1 MQIHIAPGRVAAA
14 ALLLATALNG
24 QTMQLKEY
32 DHLSA
37 PSFAQKDYFS
47 RLYYDPSDRVQIAD
61 PIKLKDYVYD
71 GKLRLSLRNY
81 LELVLSNNTTINLQ
95 KVLIQPQRNA
105 IQRAFSIF
113 DPFATARW
121 QTQRQQTPT
130 TDALQGAA
138 TLSQLSQPLN
148 FGYNQTLDW
157 GTIISANYAGSKT
170 STNNSF
176 ANFNPAFSSNTG
188 ITITQPLLRGRGK
201 DIVRTPIYL
210 AQTRLKTAEFR
221 LEDTIMRQLVQAENA
236 YWDLVQ
242 ARENLTVQQKALG
255 LAKQS
260 LDRARKELELG
271 AISELEIFQP
281 EATYERARIFVTQ
294 AEFRLQQLEDA
305 LRLQMAVDLDADVR
319 ALPIELTESALPP
332 SENAKFDR
340 ELLISEAFASRPDLR
355 AVRQELNVED
365 KYSLKL
371 AGNNL
376 RPDFSLILG
385 YTTQGRGGPLV
396 RRTNIFNSDG
406 SVSPVI
412 NTVPGGPGDA
422 LSQMFGLNFPIYAA
436 TFQLRLPLR
445 DRRAAADFG
454 DALVAKRID
463 LMQERQLMQTIR
475 LEISQAISQ
484 VENSRAS
491 VEIAHIAADLAQ
503 KRVDAEQKRYDLGV
517 TQLFFVLQAQQDLTQ
532 AQSELLNNSVQY
544 RRNLLN
550 LSLRTGKLL
559 TDRGVIIQ

>member
-1 MQIHIAPGRVAAA
+1 MLIHNVPGRVAAA
-14 ALLLATALNG
+14 ALLLSTLLPA

-32 DHLSA
+32 DSLTS
-37 PSFAQKDYFS
+37 PSFGQKDYFS
-47 RLYYDPSDRVQIAD
+47 RLYYDPATQVKIAD
-61 PIKLKDYVYD
+61 PIKLKDYVSD
-71 GKLRLSLRNY
+71 GRLRLSLRSY
-81 LELVLSNNTTINLQ
+81 LELVLANNTTINLQ
-95 KVLIQPQRNA
+95 KILIQPQRNA

-113 DPFATARW
+113 DPVATARY
-121 QTQRQQTPT
+121 QVQEQKTAVTSLL
-130 TDALQGAA
+130 DGAA
-138 TLSQLSQPLN
+138 TTLSQNSQPLN
-148 FGYNQTLDW
+148 FGYQQTLDW
-157 GTIISANYAGSKT
+157 GTVIAANYAGNRT
-170 STNNSF
+170 ATNSINATLNPTFQANSGF
-176 ANFNPAFSSNTG
+176 TV
-188 ITITQPLLRGRGK
+188 TQPLLRGRGR
-201 DIVRTPIYL
+201 DITRIPIYL

-221 LEDTIMRQLVQAENA
+221 LEDTIMRQLQQAENA

-242 ARENLTVQQKALG
+242 GTENLKVQRKALE

-294 AEFRLQQLEDA
+294 AEYRLTQLEDA
-305 LRLQMAVDLDADVR
+305 LRLQMAVDLDPEVR
-319 ALPIELTESALPP
+319 ALPIELTEPALPP
-332 SENAKFDR
+332 NENTKFDK
-340 ELLISEAFASRPDLR
+340 EALISEAVASRPDLR
-355 AVRQELNVED
+355 AVRQELNIED
-365 KYSLKL
+365 TYSLKL

-376 RPDFSLILG
+376 RPDLSVIMA
-385 YTTQGRGGPLV
+385 YTTQGRGGPL
-396 RRTNIFNSDG
+396 FNRG
-406 SVSPVI
+406 AFVA
-412 NTVPGGPGDA
+412 PGGPVDA
-422 LSQMFGLNFPIYAA
+422 LSQMFGLNFPIYGA
-436 TFQLRLPLR
+436 TLQLRLPLR

-463 LMQERQLMQTIR
+463 LMQERQLTQTIR

-491 VEIAHIAADLAQ
+491 VEIARIAADLAQ

-550 LSLRTGKLL
+550 LLLRTGKLL